1 MEPPRV
7 EPGIAWDGRGLT
19 ATGAVLRHFV
29 GIHRC
34 PFGQQIQGALVRV
47 MGRGLTVSAD
57 VVATAAWQAARTEET
72 DDVDRSRTLRTN
84 ATATATDPAD
94 AAQAAAGVATSLA
107 SNLRD
112 DRQRITAIGL
122 QGFGDW
128 REDLLHG
135 RRFIPNCDTAFLA
148 QLTGLTVV
156 DDFPGR
162 DLAEDGRGG
171 PCEAAGLWLLLA
183 DRGMIPGRRIRA
195 LLDLNDT
202 VRLVL
207 LPPRQT
213 GQLSPHLMAFDV
225 APGWD
230 WLGKLEQRLLGD
242 RQATDPQGKL
252 AVQGR
257 TRELLLQQWSQTLPS
272 LPVPWQPEGY
282 FLEPLW
288 QALENHWQP
297 EDASLHDI
305 LCTAVHLIAQRVVR
319 QIKEH
324 LPRSQP
330 VGQLLLTGPGQRHG
344 FLVGEI
350 RRQLPEVEVTTL
362 NELGIPSASTW
373 AAATALMAQLT
384 VDQIPGNSPSLTG
397 AQVPRVL
404 GRLTPGGPVSWHQV
418 LADMALTLP
427 DKLPLRHAV

>member
-1 MEPPRV
+1 M
-7 EPGIAWDGRGLT
+7 
-19 ATGAVLRHFV
+19 
-29 GIHRC
+29 
-34 PFGQQIQGALVRV
+34 
-47 MGRGLTVSAD
+47 TVAAD
-57 VVATAAWQAARTEET
+57 VVATAAWQPAGTEQTSAA
-72 DDVDRSRTLRTN
+72 DRPRESLADSCT
-84 ATATATDPAD
+84 TATDPAD
-94 AAQAAAGVATSLA
+94 AADAAAGVATSLA
-107 SNLRD
+107 SHLRD

-135 RRFIPNCDTAFLA
+135 RRFVPRCDTASLA
-148 QLTGLTVV
+148 QLTGWTVV
-156 DDFPGR
+156 DDFPSR
-162 DLAEDGRGG
+162 DLAEEGRGG

-183 DRGMIPGRRIRA
+183 DRGTIPGRRIRA

-202 VRLVL
+202 VRLIL

-225 APGWD
+225 APGWN
-230 WLGKLEQRLLGD
+230 WLSELERRLLGD
-242 RQATDPQGKL
+242 RHATDPQGKL

-257 TRELLLQQWSQTLPS
+257 TRELLLQDWRAALPP
-272 LPVPWQPEGY
+272 LPVPWEPEGY

-288 QALENHWQP
+288 QALENHWRR
-297 EDASLHDI
+297 EDTSLHDI

-319 QIKEH
+319 MIKEH

-350 RRQLPEVEVTTL
+350 CRQLPEVEVTSL
-362 NELGIPSASTW
+362 EELGIPSASAW
-373 AAATALMAQLT
+373 AAATALLAQLT
-384 VDQIPGNSPSLTG
+384 VDQIPGNSPALTG
-397 AQVPRVL
+397 TQLPRVL
-404 GRLTPGGPVSWHQV
+404 GRLTPGGPASWHQV